1 MKDAPFASA
10 RNPRA
15 LVEIALGHP
24 VDWSSVNERQLL
36 EDVLQTPY
44 EELFDPRYD
53 TPVHLG
59 VRVTSDGDVIEEPP
73 PFQQLHDN
81 NQGDGT
87 VAGDGRVT
95 DVDRYP
101 DVDLAAI
108 RLVGDLKALV
118 GGSVDDAPVRSVM
131 PSRAGGWSIEIGQLP
146 GLRDAELARVFDKA
160 TLSSIWS
167 NLFIDTGWT
176 PPNGQWADIGSFFK
190 EAAEYFDPIQSG
202 LADCWLVSGMSSVG
216 WALPSPLAQ
225 RTRAA
230 GTGNEQ
236 FVNLIEVTDP
246 ANGKRYDYELTDQT
260 VVYSGTTTPI
270 YSHSSEVGELWPA
283 IIEKAVANYRR
294 GTSVDHPDLT
304 SLNYGDCVWASCALT
319 GRSASAMN
327 TNGTS
332 ASDLVHFVKSHSM
345 SYRTFDPVTAWTYS
359 SGDASPDHVVY
370 SDANLV
376 ANHCYSALGWTRGS
390 DIVRPHL
397 ANRVAQIDT
406 AQLQTLAAGAG
417 MGTSQVALSGIDL
430 HGLLTWYL
438 DRDFIVLRN
447 PWGYCEATSG
457 QLKGVIPMRD
467 ISFWRSIDLDVSDGV
482 FAIDFDT
489 FKRYFAGIGTAV

>member
-24 VDWSSVNERQLL
+24 VDWSTVDERQLL

-59 VRVTSDGDVIEEPP
+59 VRVTSEGDVVEEPP
-73 PFQQLHDN
+73 PFQQLHDHD
-81 NQGDGT
+81 QGDGGT
-87 VAGDGRVT
+87 T

-101 DVDLAAI
+101 DVDLTAI
-108 RLVGDLKALV
+108 RHVGDLKELV
-118 GGSVDDAPVRSVM
+118 GGSVDDAPVRSVI

-146 GLRDAELARVFDKA
+146 GLRDAALARVFDKS
-160 TLSSIWS
+160 TLAAIWS
-167 NLFIDTGWT
+167 SVFVDLGWT
-176 PPNGQWADIGSFFK
+176 PPNGEWADVGSFFK

-202 LADCWLVSGMSSVG
+202 LADCWLVSAMSSVA
-216 WALPSPLAQ
+216 WALPYTYAQ
-225 RTRAA
+225 RTRAT
-230 GTGNEQ
+230 GTGNDQ
-236 FVNLIEVTDP
+236 FVNLIEIIDP
-246 ANGKRYDYELTDQT
+246 ANGQRHDYELTDQT
-260 VVYSGTTTPI
+260 VVYSGTSTQI
-270 YSHSSEVGELWPA
+270 YSHSSEPGELWPA
-283 IIEKAVANYRR
+283 IIEKAVANFRR
-294 GTSVDHPDLT
+294 GTSIDHPDLT
-304 SLNYGDCVWASCALT
+304 SLNYGDCVWASALLT
-319 GRSASAMN
+319 GRSPNYTN

-332 ASDLVHFVKSHSM
+332 VTDLIHFVKSHSM

-359 SGDASPDHVVY
+359 SGDSSPDHVVY

-376 ANHCYSALGWTRGS
+376 ANHCYSVLGWTRGY

-397 ANRVAQIDT
+397 ANRLARIDT
-406 AQLQTLAAGAG
+406 PQLRALAAGAG
-417 MGTSQVALSGIDL
+417 MATSEADLARIDVHELLS
-430 HGLLTWYL
+430 WYL
-438 DRDFIVLRN
+438 SRDYIVLRN

-467 ISFWRSIDLDVSDGV
+467 ISFWRSIDLDTSDGV

-489 FKRYFAGIGTAV
+489 FKRYFAGIGVAL